1 MLAISNCCFVN
12 IVAVCVTRIAMR
24 CLSLRR
30 VLGVAL
36 RAIGTVYRVLGI
48 ALRAIGA
55 VYRVL
60 DVALRAIG
68 TV

>member
-12 IVAVCVTRIAMR
+12 IVTVCVTRIAMS

-36 RAIGTVYRVLGI
+36 RAK
-48 ALRAIGA
+48 GA